1 MTGTESRAF
10 SAADPPSDGAVGGLL
25 PDVAPGDHAPPGARP
40 VLMILYEF
48 PPLGGIGMSR
58 NVRNVQYLP
67 RYGWTPVVITPKDA
81 STGLVDADSLRLVPE
96 GVAII
101 RTRVVQPRQLHRAA
115 VLSRVV
121 VSRARAAAAAFR
133 LLRPDAS
140 RQLGGVAEASDED
153 DVGTG
158 THQDPPDLTLRV
170 RRLLLFPDDAIGWV
184 PFAVVGAL
192 IARRR
197 ISYDVI
203 FSTSHPVSAHL
214 VAGVVQRITGLPW
227 VAELR
232 DPWLHNLLT
241 DSVYGARPWLHR
253 RLQTKIERW
262 IARTAD
268 RLVCVTPSLAD
279 MYQMRYPEATVVTIT
294 NGYVRGEIP
303 QPAPVPRR
311 PGPYRIV
318 YTGTLDRP
326 EELRLFLEG
335 AQAALDRRP
344 GLAREVE
351 VAFYGLMT
359 DESRAVADRMLR
371 SAPLAAV
378 ASFHGFVPRR
388 VALGVLADADAGL
401 VLLGPGPGME
411 IFVSGK
417 LYDYIGQSKQVLAM
431 VPPGDARDLLE
442 RLGWGVIADPEPGSV
457 AGAIERLL
465 AIPAPVTRADPE
477 GRFDR
482 AVLAGLLA
490 DTLSGAIAQSD
501 ARGDGTV
508 QPLVEMVRRRRQRR
522 MRDHGG

>member
-1 MTGTESRAF
+1 MIGPESRAS
-10 SAADPPSDGAVGGLL
+10 SAADPPGDGAGGSRLR
-25 PDVAPGDHAPPGARP
+25 DVAPDDQAPSGAHR

-67 RYGWTPVVITPKDA
+67 RHGWAPMVLTPKDA

-96 GVAII
+96 GATII
-101 RTRVVQPRQLHRAA
+101 RTRIVQPRHLHRAA
-115 VLSRVV
+115 VLTRAVFG
-121 VSRARAAAAAFR
+121 RARAAVPALR
-133 LLRPDAS
+133 RLRPDVS
-140 RQLGGVAEASDED
+140 RPTGGAGEASDD
-153 DVGTG
+153 AGAGPG
-158 THQDPPDLTLRV
+158 THQDPPDLALRV

-184 PFAVVGAL
+184 PFAVLGAL
-192 IARRR
+192 MARRR
-197 ISYDVI
+197 VPYDVI

-232 DPWLHNLLT
+232 DPWLGNLLT

-268 RLVCVTPSLAD
+268 RLVCVTPSLTE
-279 MYQMRYPEATVVTIT
+279 MYRRRYPEATVVTIT

-303 QPAPVPRR
+303 EPVAVPRR
-311 PGPYRIV
+311 PGRYRIV

-344 GLAREVE
+344 ELANEVE
-351 VAFYGLMT
+351 VAFYGVVT
-359 DESRAVADRMLR
+359 DESRAVADRMQR
-371 SAPLAAV
+371 STLLAAV
-378 ASFHGFVPRR
+378 TSFHGFVPRR
-388 VALGVLADADAGL
+388 VALEALADADAGL

-442 RLGWGVIADPEPGSV
+442 RLRWGVIADPEPGSV
-457 AGAIERLL
+457 ADAIERLL
-465 AIPAPVTRADPE
+465 AAPPPVARADPE
-477 GRFDR
+477 GRYDR

-490 DTLSGAIAQSD
+490 DTLSGARARSD
-501 ARGDGTV
+501 LRGNGSAESLD
-508 QPLVEMVRRRRQRR
+508 EMARRRRS
-522 MRDHGG
+522 DV